1 MPAKVVYN
9 LNESSQ
15 KTTIMD
21 KVTNPTVKV
30 LATGDKFVAKQMQG
44 KAGYLLPKHLA
55 NVESVIFIH
64 EGECILNINEEDKI
78 LKPGD
83 AFIIPPNIKHHFKA
97 ITDFKGIHMMPKE
110 IKFQFFE

>member
-1 MPAKVVYN
+1 
-9 LNESSQ
+9 
-15 KTTIMD
+15 MD

-30 LATGDKFVAKQMQG
+30 LATGDTFVAKQMQG

-64 EGECILNINEEDKI
+64 EGECILNINEEEKT

-83 AFIIPPNIKHHFKA
+83 AIIIPPNIKHQFKGL
-97 ITDFKGIHMMPKE
+97 TDFKGIHMMPKDIE
-110 IKFQFFE
+110 FQFFK